1 MPNDYFISKVIISY
15 LLLIMPLDKSY
26 MPNVL
31 LAMTESERA
40 EKLSHLDL
48 NEQIAAVKATAYYL
62 IENERNTKLSP

>member
-1 MPNDYFISKVIISY
+1 
-15 LLLIMPLDKSY
+15 MPLDKSY

-62 IENERNTKLSP
+62 IENERNTKLSS